1 MSNARNLSDIVGGN
15 FNIPVGSLGNAPNPI
30 DAGTIVS
37 WAKDSTPTGWLQ
49 CDGSAVS
56 ATTYADLFSAIGSTY
71 NLGGEASGTFRVPDL
86 RGRVVAGKDN
96 MGGSAASRITSAVTV
111 DGTVLGQTG
120 GSQSHTL
127 TEAQLPSHFH
137 RPGGYSG
144 NSTYRFFVGLNTT
157 SSGYAYP
164 AVGGSGS
171 FLNTSLGTQT
181 DPVGSGNTHNN
192 IQPLLIA
199 LYIIKT

>member
-56 ATTYADLFSAIGSTY
+56 RSTYATLFTAIGTTYGTGDGSSTF
-71 NLGGEASGTFRVPDL
+71 NLPDL

-111 DGTVLGQTG
+111 DGATLGTTG

-144 NSTYRFFVGLNTT
+144 NNTYRFFYGLNTT

-164 AVGGSGS
+164 AVGGSGIY
-171 FLNTSLGTQT
+171 LNTSLGLQT
-181 DPVGSGNTHNN
+181 DPVGSGKTHNN

>member
-15 FNIPVGSLGNAPNPI
+15 FNIPVGALGNAPNPI

-56 ATTYADLFSAIGSTY
+56 RSTYADLFTSIGTTYGSGDGSSTF
-71 NLGGEASGTFRVPDL
+71 NLPDL
-86 RGRVVAGKDN
+86 RGRTVCGKDN
-96 MGGSAASRITSAVTV
+96 MGGSAANRITSAVTV
-111 DGTVLGQTG
+111 DGTSLGQTG

-127 TEAQLPSHFH
+127 TSAELPSHRH
-137 RPGGYSG
+137 
-144 NSTYRFFVGLNTT
+144 GLQVQDTAAQND
-157 SSGYAYP
+157 YL
-164 AVGGSGS
+164 GGSGNNYG
-171 FLNTSLGTQT
+171 LKVTSDATYAST
-181 DPVGSGNTHNN
+181 TAVGSGTTHSN

>member
-56 ATTYADLFSAIGSTY
+56 RSTYATLFTAIGTTYGTGDGS
-71 NLGGEASGTFRVPDL
+71 STFNIPDL

-111 DGTVLGQTG
+111 DGATLGTTG

-144 NSTYRFFVGLNTT
+144 NNSYRFFYGLNFT

-164 AVGGSGS
+164 AVGGSGG
-171 FLNTSLGTQT
+171 FLNTTLGDDT

>member
-56 ATTYADLFSAIGSTY
+56 RSTYAALFTAIGTTYGTGDGSSTF
-71 NLGGEASGTFRVPDL
+71 NLPDL
-86 RGRVVAGKDN
+86 RGRTVCGKDN
-96 MGGSAASRITSAVTV
+96 MGGSAANRITSAVTV

-127 TEAQLPSHFH
+127 TQAEMPSHRH
-137 RPGGYSG
+137 GANYKNGDVNDY
-144 NSTYRFFVGLNTT
+144 
-157 SSGYAYP
+157 
-164 AVGGSGS
+164 VGGSAASYGLQTTSNSLYVTWTATGS
-171 FLNTSLGTQT
+171 SNAHT
-181 DPVGSGNTHNN
+181 N

-199 LYIIKT
+199 LYIIKTQVMK

>member
-56 ATTYADLFSAIGSTY
+56 RSTYAALFTAIGTTYGTGDGSSTF
-71 NLGGEASGTFRVPDL
+71 NLPDL
-86 RGRVVAGKDN
+86 RGRTVCGKDN
-96 MGGSAASRITSAVTV
+96 MGGSAANRITSAVTV

-127 TEAQLPSHFH
+127 TEAQLPSHRH
-137 RPGGYSG
+137 GAEAHSG
-144 NSTYRFFVGLNTT
+144 DTNDY
-157 SSGYAYP
+157 
-164 AVGGSGS
+164 VGGSTNTFGLKVTNNGS
-171 FLNTSLGTQT
+171 YINWSAT
-181 DPVGSGNTHNN
+181 GSGNAHTN

>member
-15 FNIPVGSLGNAPNPI
+15 FNIPVGALGNAPNPI

-56 ATTYADLFSAIGSTY
+56 RTTYADLFTAIGTTYGSGDGSSTF
-71 NLGGEASGTFRVPDL
+71 NVPDL

-96 MGGSAASRITSAVTV
+96 MGGSAANRITNSNTV
-111 DGTVLGQTG
+111 DGTTLGQTG
-120 GSQSHTL
+120 GAEVHTL
-127 TEAQLPSHFH
+127 SISNLPSHSH
-137 RPGGYSG
+137 RKRYWPGGGAIDITYPGIPGHSG
-144 NSTYRFFVGLNTT
+144 GTT
-157 SSGYAYP
+157 STSSTTNEST
-164 AVGGSGS
+164 GGG
-171 FLNTSLGTQT
+171 GAHQ
-181 DPVGSGNTHNN
+181 N

>member
-56 ATTYADLFSAIGSTY
+56 RSTYAALFTAIGTTYGTGDGSSTF
-71 NLGGEASGTFRVPDL
+71 NLPDL
-86 RGRVVAGKDN
+86 RGRTVCGKDN
-96 MGGSAASRITSAVTV
+96 MGGSAANRITSAVTV

-127 TEAQLPSHFH
+127 TQAEMPSHRH
-137 RPGGYSG
+137 GANYKNGDVNDY
-144 NSTYRFFVGLNTT
+144 
-157 SSGYAYP
+157 
-164 AVGGSGS
+164 VGGSAASYGLQTTSNSLYVTWTATGS
-171 FLNTSLGTQT
+171 SNAHT
-181 DPVGSGNTHNN
+181 N

>member
-56 ATTYADLFSAIGSTY
+56 RTTYADLFTAIGTTYGSGDGSTTF
-71 NLGGEASGTFRVPDL
+71 NLPDL
-86 RGRVVAGKDN
+86 RGRTVCGKDN
-96 MGGSAASRITSAVTV
+96 MGGSAANRITSAVTV
-111 DGTVLGQTG
+111 DGTTLGQTG

-127 TEAQLPSHFH
+127 TAGEMPAH
-137 RPGGYSG
+137 RHGAEYNNGETNDY
-144 NSTYRFFVGLNTT
+144 
-157 SSGYAYP
+157 
-164 AVGGSGS
+164 VGGSSAAYG
-171 FLNTSLGTQT
+171 LQATSNSVNINWTST
-181 DPVGSGNTHNN
+181 GSGNAHSN

>member
-1 MSNARNLSDIVGGN
+1 MSNARNLSDIIGGN
-15 FNIPVGSLGNAPNPI
+15 FNIPVGALGNAPNPI

-56 ATTYADLFSAIGSTY
+56 RTTYADLFTAIGTTYGSGDGST
-71 NLGGEASGTFRVPDL
+71 TFNVPDL
-86 RGRVVAGKDN
+86 RGRTVCGKDN
-96 MGGSAASRITSAVTV
+96 MGGSAANRITSAVTV
-111 DGTVLGQTG
+111 DGTTLGQTG

-127 TEAQLPSHFH
+127 TTAQMPSHEH
-137 RPGGYSG
+137 QIR
-144 NSTYRFFVGLNTT
+144 
-157 SSGYAYP
+157 
-164 AVGGSGS
+164 GGSGDIPDWFGGS
-171 FLNTSLGTQT
+171 GNAYGMRTFGESGSNYNNFLS
-181 DPVGSGNTHNN
+181 DVGSGNAHSN

>member
-15 FNIPVGSLGNAPNPI
+15 FNIPVGALGNAPNPI

-56 ATTYADLFSAIGSTY
+56 RTTYADLFTAIGTTYGSGDGSSTF
-71 NLGGEASGTFRVPDL
+71 NVPDL

-96 MGGSAASRITSAVTV
+96 MGGSAANRITSSNTV
-111 DGTVLGQTG
+111 DGTTLGQTG
-120 GSQSHTL
+120 GSEVHTL
-127 TEAQLPSHFH
+127 STSNMPSHNH
-137 RPGGYSG
+137 TQRHNGLSGGISNQMQTG
-144 NSTYRFFVGLNTT
+144 GGALGQTNSVNTT
-157 SSGYAYP
+157 TNK
-164 AVGGSGS
+164 GGGGAH
-171 FLNTSLGTQT
+171 T
-181 DPVGSGNTHNN
+181 N

>member
-56 ATTYADLFSAIGSTY
+56 RTTYADLFTAIGTTYGSGDGSSTF
-71 NLGGEASGTFRVPDL
+71 NVPDL

-96 MGGSAASRITSAVTV
+96 MGGSAANRITTSNTV
-111 DGTVLGQTG
+111 DGTTLGQTG
-120 GSQSHTL
+120 GSEVHTL
-127 TEAQLPSHFH
+127 SVSNMPSHAH
-137 RPGGYSG
+137 AKRYWPGGSAI
-144 NSTYRFFVGLNTT
+144 SITYPGIPGH
-157 SSGYAYP
+157 S
-164 AVGGSGS
+164 GGS
-171 FLNTSLGTQT
+171 TSLSSTNN
-181 DPVGSGNTHNN
+181 GSTGGGGAHTN